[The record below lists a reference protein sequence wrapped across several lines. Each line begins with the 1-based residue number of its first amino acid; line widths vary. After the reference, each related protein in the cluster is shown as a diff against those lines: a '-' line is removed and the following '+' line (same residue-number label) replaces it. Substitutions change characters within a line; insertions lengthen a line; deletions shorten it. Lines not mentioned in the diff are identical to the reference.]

1 MPSLDK
7 EENKRN
13 ISDLEL
19 LLLIEMGFFS
29 NLKKAKL
36 KFNLR
41 PSSEPKHL
49 QVEPIDWNFDTG
61 FLDRLKQMKIR
72 FNARPTSEP
81 SSNDTVKTS
90 SENIVDLHLE
100 IARKVDELIA
110 DRERELQEEVEPIT
124 QMQQPLPLQEF
135 VEFREVTARKPEI
148 SQLSS
153 EVQPG
158 NVFREVVQEEEFF
171 EIVPPTETQSIEQDQ
186 QVNDDFQSTMIREV
200 QKSHKLFMGA
210 SHVQIKTKSTPKKA
224 ITTGKPQKKLNAF
237 TKKQIE
243 LEKSK
248 QEIEARE
255 IALKE
260 AKEKEKT
267 KEEELKKAR
276 EEELEREK
284 LKKLEQKKRKQKKKL
299 EERELKKAEK
309 LRQIELKKLEKV
321 KLLKLKEKERETQKV
336 ERLKQIEF
344 NKIEKEKLEEEKQ
357 KEKEKLERLKE
368 KERETQKVERLKQ
381 IEFNKIEKEKL
392 LKDKQKEKEKL
403 ERLKQKDEEEAKKQ
417 KERELI
423 EQEKEKL
430 EEQKKKE
437 KLMHKEA
444 EKIKA
449 KKPKKEKFTLFSKKK
464 PKKKKT
470 EEKPKEQPVE
480 EIKEVIIE
488 KPTKDE
494 KTFLDNDVEKLLPIL
509 DDLLENLPEDVI
521 DEFAHSAKFTL
532 YEKVMRKYQNK

>member
-49 QVEPIDWNFDTG
+49 QVEPIDWSFDTG
-61 FLDRLKQMKIR
+61 FLDRLRQMKIR
-72 FNARPTSEP
+72 FNQRPTSEP
-81 SSNDTVKTS
+81 SSNDTVKTTD
-90 SENIVDLHLE
+90 ENVVDLHLE
-100 IARKVDELIA
+100 IVKKIDELLESRK
-110 DRERELQEEVEPIT
+110 REAQLREFEPVT
-124 QMQQPLPLQEF
+124 QIQQQLPLQEF
-135 VEFREVTARKPEI
+135 VEFREVSVRKPEM
-148 SQLSS
+148 SQFSTD
-153 EVQPG
+153 VQPG
-158 NVFREVVQEEEFF
+158 NVFREVNQEEEFF
-171 EIVPPTETQSIEQDQ
+171 EIVPPTETHSNEQNQ
-186 QVNDDFQSTMIREV
+186 QVNDDFHSTMIREV

-210 SHVQIKTKSTPKKA
+210 SHVQIKTRSSPKKV
-224 ITTGKPQKKLNAF
+224 TKTEKSQKKLNGF

-248 QEIEARE
+248 QEIEARK

-276 EEELEREK
+276 EEKLEQEK
-284 LKKLEQKKRKQKKKL
+284 LKKLEQKKRMQKKKL

-321 KLLKLKEKERETQKV
+321 KLQKLKEKEKEVEKA
-336 ERLKQIEF
+336 ERLKQIEL
-344 NKIEKEKLEEEKQ
+344 NKIEKVKLEEEK
-357 KEKEKLERLKE
+357 ENLEKL
-368 KERETQKVERLKQ
+368 KQ
-381 IEFNKIEKEKL
+381 
-392 LKDKQKEKEKL
+392 
-403 ERLKQKDEEEAKKQ
+403 KQKDEEEAKKR

-423 EQEKEKL
+423 EQEKVKL
-430 EEQKKKE
+430 EEEKKKE
-437 KLMHKEA
+437 KLTLKEA
-444 EKIKA
+444 EKIKV

-464 PKKKKT
+464 QKKKKT

-480 EIKEVIIE
+480 EVEEKPLEIDELIKEKATTDQ
-488 KPTKDE
+488 KPV
-494 KTFLDNDVEKLLPIL
+494 LDDDVEKLLPIL
-509 DDLLENLPEDVI
+509 DELLENLPEDVI
-521 DEFAHSAKFTL
+521 DEFAHSDKFTL